1 VAVKT
6 FTDVGIAANQIV
18 DQRERGGEGEEL
30 PPLLSSGWEGP
41 WFPFSVLLG
50 VGPTWGREG
59 VPGLP
64 AWVVDGVIVCGA
76 CCRHVTLPPSTY
88 CINCDRS
95 GKEAEIGKPTELDIA
110 RRKERRKYTPP
121 PSLAGG
127 KGKPLAGRVKRRA
140 G

>member
-1 VAVKT
+1 MAVKT

-18 DQRERGGEGEEL
+18 DDHRDAETPDYL
-30 PPLLSSGWEGP
+30 WEGP
-41 WFPFSVLLG
+41 RFSFTVFLG
-50 VGPTWGREG
+50 IGATWGRDG
-59 VPGLP
+59 LPGLV
-64 AWVVDGVIVCGA
+64 AWNEVDGWLCGA
-76 CCRHVTLPPSTY
+76 CCRYAKLSAATY
-88 CINCDRS
+88 CVHCDRS
-95 GKEAEIGKPTELDIA
+95 GRDAEIPLPTAEDIA